1 MGLDTHRV
9 SNKVSKITSRHLVPL
24 DRAFPAHAKVRFHA
38 LPAGHRTEK
47 FTALGSLRLQ
57 AKAWTDCPTDWRA
70 PFLPASTGAWAT
82 YPKLEDLFTY
92 NGSGV
97 MPGRTWIIAPDS
109 ESLERRWQRLINAP
123 ASEKEV
129 LFHPHLRRKGPGDKH
144 SKRVVHNGLPGY
156 EARPTPVSDEHG
168 ACAPPVLYGFRSFD
182 RQWIIPDNRVVNQPN
197 PELWRVRSNR
207 QIFMT
212 APSDRSPTNGPAL
225 TMTAVIPD
233 LHHYNGRGGRVF
245 PLWSDAD
252 ASSPNLP
259 PKLLPFLAQRLD
271 KAVSAEDVI
280 AYVAAVAAH
289 PAFTARFHDDLAT
302 PGLRLPITADADV
315 FFEATALGRAVIWL
329 HTFGERMADPE
340 QGRPAQPPRL
350 AAKKRPSIP
359 RDGAISRISD
369 AMPNSIDYDEHTQR
383 LLIGTGYVENVP
395 PAVWCY
401 EVSGKRV
408 LLHWF
413 SYRKRDRTRPIIG
426 ALLRGSKT
434 DPQRPLPTDP
444 LTTDSVRRR
453 PTTLSHLI
461 EDVTCEDGLR
471 LLPRPTAR
479 SKALPDDQ
487 LVPEEGVLHTGLL
500 MVARVLL
507 PLSPSSLLHLSD
519 RAVARGR
526 SWSPSKHGG
535 CPGRW
540 NDDRRATRT
549 RSLVDATR
557 VVGRVRREA
566 GDVAFDLVDQIEG
579 RRRVVN
585 MPAGQGVSDDHAR
598 SVDAQMK
605 LLPAAYTASA
615 MFHGRP
621 FTFTHS
627 REPGTVD
634 DEMYACARGE
644 AAKCKVEVLTTP

>member
-1 MGLDTHRV
+1 MSATTSAATGRCFGIQRVCQVWERSRSALYARRARAHHHRLGAGPA
-9 SNKVSKITSRHLVPL
+9 RRGPVPRQSDAQL
-24 DRAFPAHAKVRFHA
+24 LAVIRADLARSPFHGE
-38 LPAGHRTEK
+38 GHRK
-47 FTALGSLRLQ
+47 VHARLRILDGIRV
-57 AKAWTDCPTDWRA
+57 T
-70 PFLPASTGAWAT
+70 
-82 YPKLEDLFTY
+82 
-92 NGSGV
+92 
-97 MPGRTWIIAPDS
+97 RT
-109 ESLERRWQRLINAP
+109 
-123 ASEKEV
+123 
-129 LFHPHLRRKGPGDKH
+129 
-144 SKRVVHNGLPGY
+144 
-156 EARPTPVSDEHG
+156 
-168 ACAPPVLYGFRSFD
+168 
-182 RQWIIPDNRVVNQPN
+182 
-197 PELWRVRSNR
+197 
-207 QIFMT
+207 
-212 APSDRSPTNGPAL
+212 
-225 TMTAVIPD
+225 
-233 LHHYNGRGGRVF
+233 
-245 PLWSDAD
+245 
-252 ASSPNLP
+252 
-259 PKLLPFLAQRLD
+259 
-271 KAVSAEDVI
+271 
-280 AYVAAVAAH
+280 
-289 PAFTARFHDDLAT
+289 
-302 PGLRLPITADADV
+302 
-315 FFEATALGRAVIWL
+315 
-329 HTFGERMADPE
+329 
-340 QGRPAQPPRL
+340 
-350 AAKKRPSIP
+350 
-359 RDGAISRISD
+359 
-369 AMPNSIDYDEHTQR
+369 
-383 LLIGTGYVENVP
+383 
-395 PAVWCY
+395 
-401 EVSGKRV
+401 RV
-408 LLHWF
+408 L
-413 SYRKRDRTRPIIG
+413 RVM

-453 PTTLSHLI
+453 PTKLSHLI

-526 SWSPSKHGG
+526 SWSPSRHGG

-605 LLPAAYTASA
+605 LLPAASTASA

>member
-1 MGLDTHRV
+1 MQVILAQPRGFCAGVEHAIDIVEAALQQYGPPIYVRHEIV
-9 SNKVSKITSRHLVPL
+9 HNPKVV
-24 DRAFPAHAKVRFHA
+24 
-38 LPAGHRTEK
+38 EN
-47 FTALGSLRLQ
+47 LQ
-57 AKAWTDCPTDWRA
+57 AKGVRFVEQIDQIPN
-70 PFLPASTGAWAT
+70 GAITVFSAH
-82 YPKLEDLFTY
+82 
-92 NGSGV
+92 GV
-97 MPGRTWIIAPDS
+97 
-109 ESLERRWQRLINAP
+109 
-123 ASEKEV
+123 SEKVE
-129 LFHPHLRRKGPGDKH
+129 R
-144 SKRVVHNGLPGY
+144 
-156 EARPTPVSDEHG
+156 
-168 ACAPPVLYGFRSFD
+168 
-182 RQWIIPDNRVVNQPN
+182 
-197 PELWRVRSNR
+197 
-207 QIFMT
+207 
-212 APSDRSPTNGPAL
+212 
-225 TMTAVIPD
+225 
-233 LHHYNGRGGRVF
+233 
-245 PLWSDAD
+245 DA
-252 ASSPNLP
+252 
-259 PKLLPFLAQRLD
+259 
-271 KAVSAEDVI
+271 
-280 AYVAAVAAH
+280 
-289 PAFTARFHDDLAT
+289 
-302 PGLRLPITADADV
+302 
-315 FFEATALGRAVIWL
+315 
-329 HTFGERMADPE
+329 
-340 QGRPAQPPRL
+340 
-350 AAKKRPSIP
+350 
-359 RDGAISRISD
+359 
-369 AMPNSIDYDEHTQR
+369 
-383 LLIGTGYVENVP
+383 
-395 PAVWCY
+395 
-401 EVSGKRV
+401 
-408 LLHWF
+408 
-413 SYRKRDRTRPIIG
+413 

-453 PTTLSHLI
+453 PTKLSHLI

-526 SWSPSKHGG
+526 SWSPSRHGG

-605 LLPAAYTASA
+605 LLPAASTASA

>member
-1 MGLDTHRV
+1 MTRV
-9 SNKVSKITSRHLVPL
+9 HIT
-24 DRAFPAHAKVRFHA
+24 
-38 LPAGHRTEK
+38 
-47 FTALGSLRLQ
+47 
-57 AKAWTDCPTDWRA
+57 
-70 PFLPASTGAWAT
+70 
-82 YPKLEDLFTY
+82 
-92 NGSGV
+92 
-97 MPGRTWIIAPDS
+97 
-109 ESLERRWQRLINAP
+109 
-123 ASEKEV
+123 
-129 LFHPHLRRKGPGDKH
+129 
-144 SKRVVHNGLPGY
+144 
-156 EARPTPVSDEHG
+156 
-168 ACAPPVLYGFRSFD
+168 
-182 RQWIIPDNRVVNQPN
+182 
-197 PELWRVRSNR
+197 
-207 QIFMT
+207 
-212 APSDRSPTNGPAL
+212 
-225 TMTAVIPD
+225 
-233 LHHYNGRGGRVF
+233 
-245 PLWSDAD
+245 
-252 ASSPNLP
+252 
-259 PKLLPFLAQRLD
+259 
-271 KAVSAEDVI
+271 
-280 AYVAAVAAH
+280 
-289 PAFTARFHDDLAT
+289 
-302 PGLRLPITADADV
+302 
-315 FFEATALGRAVIWL
+315 
-329 HTFGERMADPE
+329 
-340 QGRPAQPPRL
+340 
-350 AAKKRPSIP
+350 
-359 RDGAISRISD
+359 
-369 AMPNSIDYDEHTQR
+369 
-383 LLIGTGYVENVP
+383 
-395 PAVWCY
+395 
-401 EVSGKRV
+401 
-408 LLHWF
+408 
-413 SYRKRDRTRPIIG
+413 

-526 SWSPSKHGG
+526 SWSPSRHGG

-585 MPAGQGVSDDHAR
+585 MPAGQGMSDDHAR

-605 LLPAAYTASA
+605 LLPAASTASA